1 MKDSTQRM
9 KFRIIDNLRVARLNK
24 GWSQEKVSGLLGVA
38 KSTVGTWEANRGF
51 PRMETFLKVC
61 ELYDIEPSSVFS
73 EVFIYRER
81 EA

>member
-1 MKDSTQRM
+1 
-9 KFRIIDNLRVARLNK
+9 
-24 GWSQEKVSGLLGVA
+24 
-38 KSTVGTWEANRGF
+38 
-51 PRMETFLKVC
+51 METFLKVC